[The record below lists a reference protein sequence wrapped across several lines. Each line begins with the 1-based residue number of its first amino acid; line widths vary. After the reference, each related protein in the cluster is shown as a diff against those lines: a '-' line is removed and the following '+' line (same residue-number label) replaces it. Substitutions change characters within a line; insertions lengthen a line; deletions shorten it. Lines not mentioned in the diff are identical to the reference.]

1 MQAAAL
7 VDAGDAS
14 NDPKVRNKAYG
25 EAFRLVAE
33 RAHFF
38 PLFTYVKTYAKPKG
52 LNFKPSPDDRARF
65 YRASW
70 KRWWVGGSDNAA
82 PAATRIPAACRGCPP
97 RAAHASR
104 WRY

>member
-1 MQAAAL
+1 MQAAVV
-7 VDAGDAS
+7 VDAGGVS
-14 NDPKVRNKAYG
+14 NDPKVRNKPYD

-65 YRASW
+65 YLA
-70 KRWWVGGSDNAA
+70 RWM
-82 PAATRIPAACRGCPP
+82 
-97 RAAHASR
+97 
-104 WRY
+104 